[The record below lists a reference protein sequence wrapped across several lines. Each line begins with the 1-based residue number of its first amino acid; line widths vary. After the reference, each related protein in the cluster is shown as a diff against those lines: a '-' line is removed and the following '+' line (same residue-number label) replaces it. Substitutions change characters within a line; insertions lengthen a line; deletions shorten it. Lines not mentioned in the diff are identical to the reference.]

1 MGFTLGQFSEVLKIR
16 DAAGRPY
23 VLIGGQAVNYWAER
37 YFERE
42 PQLQSLRPFTSADID
57 FQGTADDV
65 VPFAHGQAL
74 FAAATAPKRAVWI
87 EGARHNDI
95 FERAGDRILRELV
108 AFDAGLPAGKP

>member
-1 MGFTLGQFSEVLKIR
+1 MSIPVKVLPFDRFDNLARI
-16 DAAGRPY
+16 DAVRCPI
-23 VLIGGQAVNYWAER
+23 LFI
-37 YFERE
+37 
-42 PQLQSLRPFTSADID
+42 
-57 FQGTADDV
+57 QGTADDV